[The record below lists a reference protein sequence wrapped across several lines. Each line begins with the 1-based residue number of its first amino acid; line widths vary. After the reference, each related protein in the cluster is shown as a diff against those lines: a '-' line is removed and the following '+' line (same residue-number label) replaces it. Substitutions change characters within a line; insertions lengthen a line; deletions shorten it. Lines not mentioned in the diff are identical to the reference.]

1 MKPFVESVTDSGMRS
16 FFSTLLLLNW
26 GLLLFLIIL
35 AIGVIAALDLIAP
48 GFRPL
53 LLFVYVLIAIFG
65 TFYVSFTIARKVTD
79 PLSMIEKK
87 TKEINAGDFGVELSS
102 PEILEL
108 ANLTFSIN
116 EMAKRLKNQFLD
128 LTVEK
133 EKFNSLLQNL
143 KEGVFAIDTSK
154 KFLFLNRNIPPNIIS
169 KNSQFS
175 EIKTSIKNK
184 VLLSFIES
192 KLKKGIEGRTEFQE
206 GNHFY
211 NARIYPIK
219 SNDMIH
225 LHIGVLLDITEDR
238 QNQLIREQFFQNASH
253 ELKTPIT
260 SIKGYAETLDY
271 KLRLEPGS
279 NEKKFLDAILRNTE
293 RLVRI
298 VEDMLTISRLE
309 NHQTIIQTKSF
320 LLLELVKNV
329 TDSVGVILSSK
340 EQNLKIEI
348 DPKLK
353 FEADMVLIE
362 HVLVNLIS
370 NASAYS
376 PNGSEIKIRAE
387 EKIDKYILQII
398 DQGIGVSPEDSE
410 RIFERFFRVDM
421 NRSRK
426 EGGTGL
432 GLSIVKHIARLHSGE
447 VSVSPNSERGSIFTF
462 EFPKK

>member
-1 MKPFVESVTDSGMRS
+1 MRS

-26 GLLLFLIIL
+26 GLLLILILL
-35 AIGVIAALDLIAP
+35 AAGVIAVEDYLSNSLK
-48 GFRPL
+48 PL
-53 LLFVYVLIAIFG
+53 LFFSYILIAIFG

-79 PLSMIEKK
+79 PLSLIENK
-87 TKEINAGDFGVELSS
+87 TKDINAGDFGVELPS

-108 ANLTFSIN
+108 AQLTSSIN

-143 KEGVFAIDTSK
+143 KEGVFAIDFNN
-154 KFLFLNRNIPPNIIS
+154 KFLFLNRNIPESIIS
-169 KNSQFS
+169 QNSQFKDIRS
-175 EIKTSIKNK
+175 AVKNRE
-184 VLLSFIES
+184 LLQFIET
-192 KLKKGIEGRTEFQE
+192 KVAKKAEGKTEFQE
-206 GNHFY
+206 GSHFY
-211 NARIYPIK
+211 NARLYPIK
-219 SNDMIH
+219 SNDIVY
-225 LHIGVLLDITEDR
+225 LYIGVILDITEDR
-238 QNQLIREQFFQNASH
+238 QNQLVREQFFQNASH

-260 SIKGYAETLDY
+260 SIKGYAETLHY
-271 KLRLEPGS
+271 RLKLEDGS

-309 NHQTIIQTKSF
+309 NHKTILQTESF
-320 LLLELVKNV
+320 QLYELVKNV
-329 TDSVGVILSSK
+329 RDSVGVILSNK
-340 EQNLKIEI
+340 NQNLIIEI
-348 DPKLK
+348 EKTMRVQ
-353 FEADMVLIE
+353 ADLVLME

-376 PNGSEIKIRAE
+376 PENSNIVVFAKEVN
-387 EKIDKYILQII
+387 EKYLLEVRDN
-398 DQGIGVSPEDSE
+398 GIGISPEDSE
-410 RIFERFFRVDM
+410 RIFERFFRVDT

-432 GLSIVKHIARLHSGE
+432 GLSIVKHIARLHAGE
-447 VSVSPNSERGSIFTF
+447 VYVRPNPEGGSIFSF

>member
-1 MKPFVESVTDSGMRS
+1 MRS

-26 GLLLFLIIL
+26 GLLLVLLLL
-35 AIGVIAALDLIAP
+35 AVGVILIENLIHTE
-48 GFRPL
+48 FKPL
-53 LLFVYVLIAIFG
+53 LLFIYVLTAIFG

-79 PLSMIEKK
+79 PLAMIQKK

-108 ANLTFSIN
+108 ANLTMSIN

-143 KEGVFAIDTSK
+143 KEGVFAIDTKK
-154 KFLFLNRNIPPNIIS
+154 KFLFLNRNIPQSIIAE
-169 KNSQFS
+169 NSQFKD
-175 EIKTSIKNK
+175 IKSSIKNK
-184 VLLSFIES
+184 EFLQFIET

-211 NARIYPIK
+211 NARIYPVK
-219 SNDMIH
+219 SNDMVH

-260 SIKGYAETLDY
+260 SIKGYAETLEY
-271 KLRLEPGS
+271 KLLLAPES
-279 NEKKFLDAILRNTE
+279 KEKKFLDAILRNTE

-298 VEDMLTISRLE
+298 VDDMLTISRLE
-309 NHQTIIQTKSF
+309 NHKTILQTEDFI
-320 LLLELVKNV
+320 LYDLVKNV
-329 TDSVGVILSSK
+329 TDSVGVILSQKNQTLKLQIPPS
-340 EQNLKIEI
+340 LKI
-348 DPKLK
+348 K
-353 FEADMVLIE
+353 ADLVLLE
-362 HVLVNLIS
+362 HVLVNLVS

-376 PNGSEIKIRAE
+376 PDSSEITIRALE
-387 EKIDKYILQII
+387 EEDKYRIQVI
-398 DQGIGVSPEDSE
+398 DQGIGVSQEDAE

-447 VSVSPNSERGSIFTF
+447 VYVSPNAEKGSIFTF

>member
-1 MKPFVESVTDSGMRS
+1 MRS

-26 GLLLFLIIL
+26 GLLLILLLL
-35 AIGVIAALDLIAP
+35 AIVIMVGEDFLSP
-48 GFRPL
+48 NFKPL
-53 LLFVYVLIAIFG
+53 LFFLYVLIAIFG
-65 TFYVSFTIARKVTD
+65 TFYVSFIIARKVTD
-79 PLSMIEKK
+79 PLAMVEKK

-108 ANLTFSIN
+108 AHLTSSIN

-143 KEGVFAIDTSK
+143 KEGVFAIDTQNR
-154 KFLFLNRNIPPNIIS
+154 FLFLNRNIPSSIIS
-169 KNSQFS
+169 ENSQFKEVKS
-175 EIKTSIKNK
+175 SVKNREF
-184 VLLSFIES
+184 LQFIES
-192 KLKKGIEGRTEFQE
+192 KLKKGVEGRTEFQV

-219 SNDMIH
+219 SNEVTH
-225 LHIGVLLDITEDR
+225 LYIGVLLDITEDR

-260 SIKGYAETLDY
+260 SIKGYAETLEY
-271 KLRLEPGS
+271 KLGLKEGS
-279 NEKKFLDAILRNTE
+279 NEKKFLDAILRNTD

-298 VEDMLTISRLE
+298 VEDMLTISSLE
-309 NHQTIIQTKSF
+309 NHKTILQTEYF
-320 LLLELVKNV
+320 LLYDHVKNV
-329 TDSVGVILSSK
+329 ADSVGVILSKK
-340 EQNLKIEI
+340 EQRLILDIPRDMKVN
-348 DPKLK
+348 
-353 FEADMVLIE
+353 ADLVLLE
-362 HVLVNLIS
+362 HVFVNLIS

-376 PNGSEIKIRAE
+376 PPSSEILVRAIE
-387 EKIDKYILQII
+387 TENKYKLQVI
-398 DQGIGVSPEDSE
+398 DQGIGISPEDAE
-410 RIFERFFRVDM
+410 RIFERFFRVDT

-432 GLSIVKHIARLHSGE
+432 GLSIVKHIARLHAGE
-447 VSVSPNSERGSIFTF
+447 VFVNPNPGGGSIFSF